1 MRIEDKNSSAHFVQ
15 KEAPAL
21 FDTGILGGGADIR
34 DGYVLGLRF
43 KPAPVFHFLG
53 NRKAAREKEA
63 FISQDF
69 PGAGNIRS
77 RLMGRL
83 PRGVTFDE

>member
-1 MRIEDKNSSAHFVQ
+1 MRIEDKKSKAHFVR

-21 FDTGILGGGADIR
+21 FDKGILGGGADIH

-53 NRKAAREKEA
+53 NRNAAPRKGA
-63 FISQDF
+63 LIPQDL
-69 PGAGNIRS
+69 PCAGNIPS
-77 RLMGRL
+77 RRYGTAVA
-83 PRGVTFDE
+83 GGDV